1 MFEVFTDADGNQ
13 KIRLKDGAKTVQVGN
28 TTYELVIDPLTGKQ
42 ALRMVTKQEV
52 GKETIEDIMRL
63 AGKFVFIY
71 FKSLIFLTLKLILF

>member
-1 MFEVFTDADGNQ
+1 MFEVYTDADGNQ

-42 ALRMVTKQEV
+42 TLKMVTKQEV

-63 AGKFVFIY
+63 AGKFFFY
-71 FKSLIFLTLKLILF
+71 FKR